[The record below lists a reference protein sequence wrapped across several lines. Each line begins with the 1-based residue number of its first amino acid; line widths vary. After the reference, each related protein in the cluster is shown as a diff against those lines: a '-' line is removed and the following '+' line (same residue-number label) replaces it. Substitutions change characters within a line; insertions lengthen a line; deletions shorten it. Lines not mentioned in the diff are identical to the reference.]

1 MTLIIDRL
9 LRVSEIENHS
19 GVRLGSTTVRE
30 LVAEINGPVEVQTAV
45 FVDIDVQR
53 LEVSRRVN
61 DTDVAGLHKI
71 VGDDDM
77 LLVRSDLNVVGTDG
91 GLLLIG
97 VIQTLD
103 VVQVANV
110 KSSDVVCGGQGEVD
124 EAAVLGDIGA

>member
-1 MTLIIDRL
+1 MRL
-9 LRVSEIENHS
+9 S
-19 GVRLGSTTVRE
+19 STTVRE
-30 LVAEINGPVEVQTAV
+30 LVAEINGPVEVQTAI

-71 VGDDDM
+71 VGGDDM

>member
-1 MTLIIDRL
+1 M
-9 LRVSEIENHS
+9 
-19 GVRLGSTTVRE
+19 
-30 LVAEINGPVEVQTAV
+30 AEVNGPVEVQTAILV
-45 FVDIDVQR
+45 EINVQR

-77 LLVRSDLNVVGTDG
+77 LLVRRDLDVVGTDG

-103 VVQVANV
+103 VVQVADV
-110 KSSDVVCGGQGEVD
+110 KSSDMICGGQGEID
-124 EAAVLGDIGA
+124 ETAVLGDIGA

>member
-1 MTLIIDRL
+1 M
-9 LRVSEIENHS
+9 
-19 GVRLGSTTVRE
+19 
-30 LVAEINGPVEVQTAV
+30 AEVNGPVEVQTAILV
-45 FVDIDVQR
+45 EINVQR

-61 DTDVAGLHKI
+61 DTDVAGLHKV

-103 VVQVANV
+103 VVQVADV
-110 KSSDVVCGGQGEVD
+110 KSSDMICGGQGEID
-124 EAAVLGDIGA
+124 ETAVLGDIGA